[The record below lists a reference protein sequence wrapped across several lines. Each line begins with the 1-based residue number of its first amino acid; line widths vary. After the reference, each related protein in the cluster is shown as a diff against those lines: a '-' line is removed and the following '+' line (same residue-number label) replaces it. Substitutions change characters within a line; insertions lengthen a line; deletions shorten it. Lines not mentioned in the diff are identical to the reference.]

1 MGPAMRKFTLTAHVI
16 SSVGWLGAVVAFL
29 AVSVTGLT
37 STDSQVVRSAYVTM
51 ELIGWF
57 VIVPMSLASLV
68 TGLIQSLGSA
78 WGLFRHYW
86 VIFKL
91 LIATLATAILFL
103 HMQPI
108 GELAQVAARTTLL
121 PGELRELRVQLI
133 ADAAAAVFVLIV
145 ATGLSIYKPRGLTP
159 YGWRKQL
166 EEKRS
171 AGATSLQARPRA

>member
-29 AVSVTGLT
+29 AVSVAGLR
-37 STDSQVVRSAYVTM
+37 STDPQVIRSSYITM

-57 VIVPMSLASLV
+57 VIVPMSLASLA
-68 TGLIQSLGSA
+68 TGLVQSLGSA

-108 GELAQVAARTTLL
+108 GEVAKVAAATNLS
-121 PGELRELRVQLI
+121 PGDLRDLRVQLI
-133 ADAAAAVFVLIV
+133 ADAAAAVLVLIV
-145 ATGLSIYKPRGLTP
+145 ATGLSVYKPRGLTA
-159 YGWRKQL
+159 YGWRKQR
-166 EEKRS
+166 EEKRR
-171 AGATSLQARPRA
+171 GML